1 MLMDECKCV
10 YVTPQDNTY
19 VYKKNALTSRCG
31 RSNLN
36 RY

>member
-19 VYKKNALTSRCG
+19 VYKKRPHLTVRTFQSQ
-31 RSNLN
+31 
-36 RY
+36 